1 MMQRRWQVLVTFI
14 MLAVVAGCATNPSSA
29 DSAVPTVPTTPTRF
43 VQLPMIAGWHEND
56 RVHYITTD
64 VSDRQMA
71 EKLGA
76 NFVPRLALTVPEGP
90 PTPGRRSALERIYLF
105 TNFNQG
111 NIVPSVP
118 SPVGPASSD
127 KIYSPLWRVV
137 QVTWLGGSTPAELRA
152 EEAVLAAEEK
162 GWVRLKITDVVVN
175 CPIVHSAKGGR
186 LPGATTIGDI
196 R

>member
-1 MMQRRWQVLVTFI
+1 MMQRRWHVPATLI
-14 MLAVVAGCATNPSSA
+14 MLAVVAGCATDASSPV
-29 DSAVPTVPTTPTRF
+29 SAVPTTPARF
-43 VQLPMIAGWHEND
+43 VQLPMIAGWHDNQ

-76 NFVPRLALTVPEGP
+76 NYVPRLALTVPEGP
-90 PTPGRRSALERIYLF
+90 PTPGRRSALERIYLV

-111 NIVPSVP
+111 NIVPSAP
-118 SPVGPASSD
+118 SPVGPGSGD

-137 QVTWLGGSTPAELRA
+137 QVTWLAGTGSTPSELRA

-162 GWVRLKITDVVVN
+162 GWVRLNITDVIVN
-175 CPIVHSAKGGR
+175 CPIVHSASGGL
-186 LPGATTIGDI
+186 LPGATTIGDT

>member
-1 MMQRRWQVLVTFI
+1 MTQLQSQVSLVVAAMVI
-14 MLAVVAGCATNPSSA
+14 LAGCASNPSSPVSPVP
-29 DSAVPTVPTTPTRF
+29 SAPTRF
-43 VQLPMIAGWHEND
+43 VQLPLIAGWHDNE

-76 NFVPRLALTVPEGP
+76 NFVPRLALAVPEGP
-90 PTPGRRSALERIYLF
+90 PVPGRRSTVERIYLF

-111 NIVPSVP
+111 NIVPSAP
-118 SPVGPASSD
+118 TPVGPGSSD
-127 KIYSPLWRVV
+127 KAYSPLWRVV
-137 QVTWLGGSTPAELRA
+137 QVTWLSGATPTELRA

-162 GWVRLKITDVVVN
+162 GWVRLNVTDIVVN
-175 CPIVHSAKGGR
+175 CPIVHSASGGT
-186 LPGATTIGDI
+186 LPGATAIGDT